1 MEALKFLIKNG
12 YLECDDK
19 YINKN
24 KMESTYKWIKEKPER
39 LMK

>member
-1 MEALKFLIKNG
+1 MKLVTFQSMEALKNLIKNV

-24 KMESTYKWIKEKPER
+24 KMEKE
-39 LMK
+39 